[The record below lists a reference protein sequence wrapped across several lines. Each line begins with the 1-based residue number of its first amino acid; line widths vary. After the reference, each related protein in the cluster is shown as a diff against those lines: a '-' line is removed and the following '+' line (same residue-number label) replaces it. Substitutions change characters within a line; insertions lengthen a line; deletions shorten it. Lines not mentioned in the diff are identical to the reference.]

1 MSAYSELRETGQ
13 LGEEGVRLL
22 YDTVRRVGR
31 RFPPPGGGS
40 WDSDKYT
47 EAAHDFLTS
56 RTTNPI
62 TSLFAIATDDDSF
75 GRLLTSAVLN
85 FFRSLARQSERAKLL
100 RRINTVLE
108 EDERFV
114 RASDRPLR
122 WVLRGQ
128 EGLEE
133 FSGTPHLLY
142 TAAWQAEGIAVAR
155 WRSATRTYVSDR
167 ESIAAFAH
175 AVLEAASGP
184 VNLDLLLDV
193 AAHRFDLR
201 EPPSLI
207 DIDDVAVSHQ
217 EIAYAPDEAMVDAE
231 ALWSQLTEQE
241 RAALPFLDASVRE
254 AARALGLGK
263 TTAANVLRRLKTLL
277 ADTVGS
283 DGAVIVRLQ
292 ELAVARTQLDNR
304 PSV

>member
-1 MSAYSELRETGQ
+1 MSAYSELRDTGQ

-40 WDSDKYT
+40 WDSDKYL
-47 EAAHDFLTS
+47 EVAHDFLTS
-56 RTTNPI
+56 RTNNPI
-62 TSLFAIATDDDSF
+62 ATLFALAADDDSLS
-75 GRLLTSAVLN
+75 RLLSTAVLN
-85 FFRSLARQSERAKLL
+85 YFRSLARQSERAKLL

-108 EDERFV
+108 EDPRFV
-114 RASDRPLR
+114 QASARPLR
-122 WVLRGQ
+122 WALLGQ
-128 EGLEE
+128 EDLEE
-133 FSGTPHLLY
+133 YSGIPQVLY
-142 TAAWQAEGIAVAR
+142 RAAWHAQGVTVAR
-155 WRSATRTYVSDR
+155 WRSATRTYVADR
-167 ESIAAFAH
+167 ESIAAFAY

-184 VNLDLLLDV
+184 VDLDTLLDV

-207 DIDDVAVSHQ
+207 DIDDVPVDHP
-217 EIAYAPDEAMVDAE
+217 EITEHPDGAMVDAE

-241 RAALPFLDASVRE
+241 RAALPYLDASVRE
-254 AARALGLGK
+254 AARGLGLGK
-263 TTAANVLRRLKTLL
+263 TTAAALLRRLKTLL
-277 ADTVGS
+277 ADTAGS

-292 ELAVARTQLDNR
+292 ELAVARTQPDNR